1 MNIAEIFGVISNV
14 YNLVFSCVFGLCGI
28 YYPLFVSG
36 IISMSVFFVFR
47 STNKSIIALIV
58 SAIVI
63 LLIPITPYEAKLV
76 AIVLAAVS
84 SVFFIVLFRKVC

>member
-1 MNIAEIFGVISNV
+1 MWDILSFICKRNNFNV
-14 YNLVFSCVFGLCGI
+14 C
-28 YYPLFVSG
+28 
-36 IISMSVFFVFR
+36 FFVFR